1 MCSLGTGVII
11 ARNYRIVNPFFEKSL
26 KIFNFSFGALGLKN
40 KMVLFI
46 IKGNLLCKVGDVS
59 WRATPF
65 LLDSMSVLLRSVYVT
80 AAMFDNRC
88 LILHRPPVYHYC
100 YAIRQEVFYYV

>member
-1 MCSLGTGVII
+1 MCSLGTGIII
-11 ARNYRIVNPFFEKSL
+11 AKILSNVNPFFEKSL

-46 IKGNLLCKVGDVS
+46 IVDNVLCKVGDVS
-59 WRATPF
+59 WRAIPF
-65 LLDSMSVLLRSVYVT
+65 LLDSVFVLLRSVYVT
-80 AAMFDNRC
+80 AAMPCNRC
-88 LILHRPPVYHYC
+88 LALHRPPVYHYR